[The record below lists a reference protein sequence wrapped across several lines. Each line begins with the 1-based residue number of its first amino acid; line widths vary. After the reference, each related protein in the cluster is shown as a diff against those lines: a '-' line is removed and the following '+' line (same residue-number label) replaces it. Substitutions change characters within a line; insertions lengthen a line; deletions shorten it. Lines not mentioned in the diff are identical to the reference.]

1 MSLVGLDTAVT
12 SLSVG
17 AVVSI
22 TKILA
27 VKVLLALL
35 ALSVTTMVQLL
46 YDPSARALKVMAL
59 FPEEAE
65 EVELL
70 QLPPYV
76 MSPASVEEKV

>member
-1 MSLVGLDTAVT
+1 MSLVGVDTAAT
-12 SLSVG
+12 SLRVG
-17 AVVSI
+17 EVVSI
-22 TKILA
+22 TKVLA

-35 ALSVTTMVQLL
+35 ALSVTTMVQSL

-59 FPEEAE
+59 LPEEAE